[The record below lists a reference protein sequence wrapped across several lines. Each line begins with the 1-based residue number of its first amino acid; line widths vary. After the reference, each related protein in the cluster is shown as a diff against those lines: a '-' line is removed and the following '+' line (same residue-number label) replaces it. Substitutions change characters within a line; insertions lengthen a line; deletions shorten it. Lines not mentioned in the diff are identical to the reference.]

1 MKLLRLSACLFM
13 LHSVFYT
20 PSVFAQWFLGQDLY
34 TVAHQRLLEGNTSE
48 SFDTIIQAWQQ
59 SPAVEQRNNLD
70 DLLNL
75 AITEDCGRSLTQNV
89 LPNWLSNLSIRRE
102 VIQNLNQVM
111 LKLSVT
117 GAARVPIT
125 DVTFTRWPDSTL
137 ISSSPVSEE
146 NGDFSVETKR
156 LELPIAGGLYKITL
170 TNENKESWSSW
181 VLLTSPSIKQKI
193 GWKDSKNWRIEK
205 SQLPNQACPSPVL
218 SINLYD
224 LNDLSW
230 TPVWTEEIDGRLPTT
245 LPDIDVPD
253 GRYWL
258 SVGLIES
265 RWQGDVSI
273 LDIQRI
279 TRPVDAQ
286 TAIEAEE
293 TKE

>member
-1 MKLLRLSACLFM
+1 MKLLRLSACFLM

-34 TVAHQRLLEGNTSE
+34 TSAHQRLLEGKTSE
-48 SFDTIIQAWQQ
+48 SFESMIQAWQQ
-59 SPAVEQRNNLD
+59 IPKEEQRINLD
-70 DLLNL
+70 NLLTL
-75 AITEDCGRSLTQNV
+75 AITEDCGRSLSQGV
-89 LPNWLSNLSIRRE
+89 LPKWLANLSIRRE

-111 LKLSVT
+111 LKLSIT
-117 GAARVPIT
+117 GETNVPIS
-125 DVTFTRWPDSTL
+125 DVTFTLWPDNAL
-137 ISSSPVSEE
+137 ISSSPINDES
-146 NGDFSVETKR
+146 GHFSVETQR
-156 LELPIAGGLYKITL
+156 LELPVAAGLYKITI
-170 TNENKESWSSW
+170 TNEEKESWSSW
-181 VLLTSPSIKQKI
+181 IILTSPSIKQKI
-193 GWKDSKNWRIEK
+193 GWKDSKNWHIEK

-230 TPVWTEEIDGRLPTT
+230 TPIWTEELDGRLPTT
-245 LPDIDVPD
+245 LPEIDVPD

-265 RWQGDVSI
+265 RWQGDISI

-286 TAIEAEE
+286 ATTVTEE
-293 TKE
+293 